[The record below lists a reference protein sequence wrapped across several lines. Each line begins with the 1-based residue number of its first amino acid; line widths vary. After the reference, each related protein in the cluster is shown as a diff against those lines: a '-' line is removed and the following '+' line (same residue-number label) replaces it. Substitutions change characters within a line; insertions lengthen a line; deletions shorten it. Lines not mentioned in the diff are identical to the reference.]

1 MLSDKIESE
10 KKRVYNLTFDFLSNN
25 NNNITK
31 SRNLQ
36 QVADYTRYSF
46 ATIRKERKEKRTE
59 CFNNQT
65 SRSQFSE
72 NLLTPVNS

>member
-25 NNNITK
+25 NNNNITK

-36 QVADYTRYSF
+36 QVANYTRYSL
-46 ATIRKERKEKRTE
+46 AIIRKEKKKKEQNVLITKLLARNSRKIY
-59 CFNNQT
+59 
-65 SRSQFSE
+65 
-72 NLLTPVNS
+72 

>member
-36 QVADYTRYSF
+36 QVANYTRYSL
-46 ATIRKERKEKRTE
+46 AIIRKEKKKKEQNVLIIKLLARNSRKIY
-59 CFNNQT
+59 
-65 SRSQFSE
+65 
-72 NLLTPVNS
+72 

>member
-10 KKRVYNLTFDFLSNN
+10 RKRVYNLTFDFLSNN

-46 ATIRKERKEKRTE
+46 AIKRKKEKRTE

>member
-25 NNNITK
+25 NNNNITK

-46 ATIRKERKEKRTE
+46 AIKRKKEKRTE

>member
-46 ATIRKERKEKRTE
+46 AIKRKKEKRTE

>member
-10 KKRVYNLTFDFLSNN
+10 RKRVYNLTFDFLSNN

-36 QVADYTRYSF
+36 QVANYTRYSL
-46 ATIRKERKEKRTE
+46 AIIRKEKKKKEQNVLITKLLARNSRKIY
-59 CFNNQT
+59 
-65 SRSQFSE
+65 
-72 NLLTPVNS
+72 

>member
-10 KKRVYNLTFDFLSNN
+10 RKRVYNLTFDFLSNN

-36 QVADYTRYSF
+36 QVANYTRYSL
-46 ATIRKERKEKRTE
+46 AIIRKEKKKKEQNVLIIKLLARNSRKIY
-59 CFNNQT
+59 
-65 SRSQFSE
+65 
-72 NLLTPVNS
+72 

>member
-25 NNNITK
+25 NNNNITK

-36 QVADYTRYSF
+36 QVANYTRYSL
-46 ATIRKERKEKRTE
+46 AIIRKEKKKKAQNVLIIKLLARNSRKIY
-59 CFNNQT
+59 
-65 SRSQFSE
+65 
-72 NLLTPVNS
+72 

>member
-10 KKRVYNLTFDFLSNN
+10 RKRVYNLTFDFLSNN

-36 QVADYTRYSF
+36 QVANYTRYSL
-46 ATIRKERKEKRTE
+46 AIIRKKRKEKRTE

>member
-36 QVADYTRYSF
+36 QVANYTRYSL
-46 ATIRKERKEKRTE
+46 AIIRKEKKKKEQNVLITKLLARNSRKIY
-59 CFNNQT
+59 
-65 SRSQFSE
+65 
-72 NLLTPVNS
+72 